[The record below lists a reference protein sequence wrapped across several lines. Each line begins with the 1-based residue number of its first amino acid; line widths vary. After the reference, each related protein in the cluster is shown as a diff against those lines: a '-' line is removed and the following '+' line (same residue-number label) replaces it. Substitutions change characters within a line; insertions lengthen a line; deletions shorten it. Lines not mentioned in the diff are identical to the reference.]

1 MNYRSQAVRDR
12 IQAVVPCPK
21 CHHRNDRGAP
31 LIVVQADED
40 RRLADIGRP
49 QQGLQHARGAEAFGV
64 DVTADIGGG
73 DGPGG

>member
-31 LIVVQADED
+31 LIVVQAD
-40 RRLADIGRP
+40 G
-49 QQGLQHARGAEAFGV
+49 
-64 DVTADIGGG
+64 TADCAMCGHHWRLP
-73 DGPGG
+73 DANLANE